1 MSTTI
6 RARIKG
12 GVIELLEQVDLPEG
26 QDIMVTIITPP
37 SHPDSEAF
45 RASAGRWQGTMDADT
60 LIQNIYTD
68 RVLSHR
74 PIPTL

>member
-12 GVIELLEQVDLPEG
+12 GVIEPLEQVDLPEG
-26 QDIMVTIITPP
+26 QDIMVTILTAPTAA
-37 SHPDSEAF
+37 DQEVF
-45 RASAGRWQGTMDADT
+45 RRSAGKWMGTLDADV
-60 LIQNIYTD
+60 LIRNIYAD
-68 RVLSHR
+68 RVVPTR